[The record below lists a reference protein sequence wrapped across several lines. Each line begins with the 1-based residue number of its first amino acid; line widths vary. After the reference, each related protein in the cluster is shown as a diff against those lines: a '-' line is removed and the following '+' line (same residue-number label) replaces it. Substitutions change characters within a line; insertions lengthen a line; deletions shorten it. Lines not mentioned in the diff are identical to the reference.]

1 MIANDAV
8 DQNERMKSSVGR
20 EIGVLQHI
28 RHPLLVGM
36 SAAFETVDTLHTVL
50 VLEHVG
56 GGELFDLVG
65 RAHACFTNEFV
76 RRTMGEL
83 IAAIGWMH
91 QLGLVHRDIKLE
103 NILLTR
109 PLFVNGSSELPLR
122 SEPMIKLT
130 DFGLSRFIDLEG
142 SLLSTRCGSEEYAA
156 PELILGKAYD
166 GRKTDVWAL
175 GVVGYGI
182 IVGRLPFGGSSRR
195 QMLVKI
201 AKGSYDWPSASS
213 EGESE
218 GEGVKMKGEEE
229 IKRVVEK
236 MLVRE
241 SERRIQIDEI
251 EGFHEFKERWNSAG
265 VGRRPIE
272 GSEAARF
279 LAGEIQ
285 IEP

>member
-8 DQNERMKSSVGR
+8 DRNERMKSSVGR

-28 RHPLLVGM
+28 RHPLLIGM
-36 SAAFETVDTLHTVL
+36 KAAFETVDTLHTVL

-65 RAHACFTNEFV
+65 RAHASFTDEFV
-76 RRTMGEL
+76 ERSMGEL
-83 IAAIGWMH
+83 VAAIGWMH

-103 NILLTR
+103 NIILTR
-109 PLFVNGSSELPLR
+109 PLFVDGSIELPPK

-175 GVVGYGI
+175 GVVGYALV
-182 IVGRLPFGGSSRR
+182 VGRLPFGGNSRR

-201 AKGSYDWPSASS
+201 AKGSYEWPSEE
-213 EGESE
+213 EGEK
-218 GEGVKMKGEEE
+218 GKMKGGDG
-229 IKRVVEK
+229 IKSLVEK

-241 SERRIQIDEI
+241 AERRIRIEEL
-251 EGFHEFKERWNSAG
+251 EGFEEFKERWNHKG
-265 VGRRPIE
+265 LGRRPIE

-279 LAGEIQ
+279 LAGEILP
-285 IEP
+285 IET